1 MVFREYNIV
10 QDNKFNNPKTTSI
23 MKTYAHYCI
32 TSTTDLVRKNME
44 PLINDTDRELFVD
57 YEDFVFGCSIRY
69 LGIKSRFPSAEF
81 VDTGNGVCI
90 FIEGFLVYESHIV
103 LVEPELI
110 EIPDEDDEDAW
121 ENLKRK
127 PDEWSGKWD

>member
-44 PLINDTDRELFVD
+44 PLINDTDRELF
-57 YEDFVFGCSIRY
+57 
-69 LGIKSRFPSAEF
+69 SAEF